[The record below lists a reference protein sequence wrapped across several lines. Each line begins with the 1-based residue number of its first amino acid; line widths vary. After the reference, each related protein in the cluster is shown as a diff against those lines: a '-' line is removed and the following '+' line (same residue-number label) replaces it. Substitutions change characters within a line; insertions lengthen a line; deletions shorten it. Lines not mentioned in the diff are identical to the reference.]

1 MLLLEAVIFFSLWAC
16 EFSLSFSLK
25 EGQNFL
31 IVTSLHVICSWRFID
46 LIIIIII
53 FAAVGLGQLK
63 LEQPEISISRAKDKS
78 AHISCKVSSNTFST
92 DYIHWYRQKP
102 DQGIEHLIYIDS
114 TISANRK
121 NNKFEA
127 SKDLHASPS
136 TLKIN
141 FLEKQ
146 DEAVYFCACWTV
158 AHNVRVAKM
167 PAQESPSVCAHTHP
181 SQRGRPQRLQSWAP
195 RRSLPPHR
203 T

>member
-1 MLLLEAVIFFSLWAC
+1 ML
-16 EFSLSFSLK
+16 
-25 EGQNFL
+25 
-31 IVTSLHVICSWRFID
+31 
-46 LIIIIII
+46 
-53 FAAVGLGQLK
+53 AVGLGQLK

-127 SKDLHASPS
+127 SKDLHASTS

-146 DEAVYFCACWTV
+146 DEAVYFCACWTDT
-158 AHNVRVAKM
+158 HNVRVAKI
-167 PAQESPSVCAHTHP
+167 PAQQPPSVCAHTHP
-181 SQRGRPQRLQSWAP
+181 SQHGRPQRLHSWAP